1 MTIKQLI
8 LRIRQ
13 PTYQVIDHRQLF
25 HRTQGS
31 HQPPVHPITI
41 VYLKLTNMETAQGI
55 PGRGEQV
62 RIRPSKRCLGQTPEW
77 ERILA
82 HHSIDLHLQAGME
95 LLSKPQELPKAMQWL
110 LNKDEIVIHACQTR
124 EILIMDLNTVVLV
137 SIQPLISRREGE
149 AAAYQLET
157 APEEIL

>member
-55 PGRGEQV
+55 PGRGELV
-62 RIRPSKRCLGQTPEW
+62 RIRLSKRCLGQTLEW

-124 EILIMDLNTVVLV
+124 EILIMDLLRAMVSVLPP
-137 SIQPLISRREGE
+137 I
-149 AAAYQLET
+149 
-157 APEEIL
+157 

>member
-1 MTIKQLI
+1 MTIKQPI

-31 HQPPVHPITI
+31 HQPLVHPITI
-41 VYLKLTNMETAQGI
+41 AYLKLTNMETAQVI
-55 PGRGEQV
+55 PGRGELV
-62 RIRPSKRCLGQTPEW
+62 RIRLSKRCLGQTLEW
-77 ERILA
+77 EQILV

-95 LLSKPQELPKAMQWL
+95 SLSKPRELLKAMQWL

-124 EILIMDLNTVVLV
+124 EILIMDLLRAMVSVLPP
-137 SIQPLISRREGE
+137 I
-149 AAAYQLET
+149 
-157 APEEIL
+157 